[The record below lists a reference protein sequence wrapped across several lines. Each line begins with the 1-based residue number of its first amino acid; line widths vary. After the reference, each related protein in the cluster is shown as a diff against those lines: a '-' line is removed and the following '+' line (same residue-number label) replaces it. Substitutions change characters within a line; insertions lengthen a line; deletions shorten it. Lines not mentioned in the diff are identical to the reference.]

1 MSKIIG
7 VLNFKGG
14 TGKTTTVVNL
24 ADGLARQGQRVLC
37 VDLDSQGSLAA
48 YLDVEH
54 TRTLADLL
62 LGQAAP
68 EDCILSV
75 SDNLDLIP
83 SDEELLQAEG
93 ELWRMDDNQ
102 QARRVVPE
110 KMNGL
115 NGYDYILLDYS
126 PSASLLSESALLYV
140 REIIVPISMDYM
152 ALMGTRQVLKT
163 LKTIGRI
170 PEHRVRLT
178 LVVPTFYYGWQKK
191 DQEVLETLQ
200 RYFGDK
206 VAEPI
211 RKNVKISEAAG
222 HHKSIY
228 DYAPS
233 SHGAVDYA
241 RLVERVMANE

>member
-1 MSKIIG
+1 
-7 VLNFKGG
+7 
-14 TGKTTTVVNL
+14 
-24 ADGLARQGQRVLC
+24 
-37 VDLDSQGSLAA
+37 
-48 YLDVEH
+48 
-54 TRTLADLL
+54 
-62 LGQAAP
+62 
-68 EDCILSV
+68 
-75 SDNLDLIP
+75 
-83 SDEELLQAEG
+83 
-93 ELWRMDDNQ
+93 
-102 QARRVVPE
+102 
-110 KMNGL
+110 
-115 NGYDYILLDYS
+115 
-126 PSASLLSESALLYV
+126 
-140 REIIVPISMDYM
+140 MDYM